1 MEYQEA
7 VRKVQADGNA
17 LIRLQVCE
25 SEDGNVIGMTIADYS
40 TSPEKSMFVP
50 LSKQQTNDLAVK
62 LLILKK
68 QL

>member
-1 MEYQEA
+1 MEYEE
-7 VRKVQADGNA
+7 VIRKVQTDGNA

-50 LSKQQTNDLAVK
+50 LTKQQTTDLIVK
-62 LLILKK
+62 LSILKRK
-68 QL
+68 L